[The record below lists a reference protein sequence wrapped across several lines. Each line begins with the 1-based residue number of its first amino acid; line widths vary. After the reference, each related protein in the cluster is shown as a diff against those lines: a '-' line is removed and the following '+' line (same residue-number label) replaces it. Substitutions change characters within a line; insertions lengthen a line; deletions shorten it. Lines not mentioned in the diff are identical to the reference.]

1 MHLLPILTL
10 RKANKSHHHIPSRT
24 HLKIK
29 TLATIVNKAAGMM
42 TSFLIDDLVMK
53 QLNREVKK
61 ELLYIKRRAQMEK
74 ILIFRNRS
82 YFSKVILVR
91 SVKRENPREK
101 LKLRQ
106 QGEEKPTESLLEHIR
121 QKRLQQEG
129 HLQKTCLTHRVY
141 LSL

>member
-1 MHLLPILTL
+1 M
-10 RKANKSHHHIPSRT
+10 
-24 HLKIK
+24 
-29 TLATIVNKAAGMM
+29 IVNKAAGMM

-61 ELLYIKRRAQMEK
+61 ELLNIKRRAQMEK

-82 YFSKVILVR
+82 IFSKVFLVR

-101 LKLRQ
+101 LKLRL

-129 HLQKTCLTHRVY
+129 HLPKTCLTHRVY
-141 LSL
+141 LSLSCLGRQICQN